1 MSGKKWRALDHC
13 DDNNNNNTQDT
24 DVLEDNSQVLKSSQQ
39 SNEWIVVKD
48 SEGVEVK
55 TTDTQVA
62 VSLQIAIQ
70 IAIAIVISIT
80 IGDNEQGRAVTQ
92 DLKQFMKTRQRNTQ
106 KTIVEGSR
114 NVKVTTTDTD
124 IAVNIQAMIEILVAL
139 VAKLDVL

>member
-13 DDNNNNNTQDT
+13 DDNNNDNLDT

-92 DLKQFMKTRQRNTQ
+92 DLKQFMKTKQRNTQ